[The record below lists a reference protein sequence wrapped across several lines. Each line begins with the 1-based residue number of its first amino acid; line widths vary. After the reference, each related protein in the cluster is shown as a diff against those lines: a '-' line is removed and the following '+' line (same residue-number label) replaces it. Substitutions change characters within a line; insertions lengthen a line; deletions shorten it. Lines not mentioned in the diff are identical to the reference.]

1 MTTSQNIGA
10 ASAAPAVPLPTP
22 MSMIGIRAHKI
33 CLKFYDS
40 LLKKTDYSLNP
51 LELGPLMV
59 YISYGDCNFNFILLK
74 VNTDYISQVQ
84 VMNTDKD
91 PEYKCS

>member
-1 MTTSQNIGA
+1 M
-10 ASAAPAVPLPTP
+10 
-22 MSMIGIRAHKI
+22 
-33 CLKFYDS
+33 CDS
-40 LLKKTDYSLNP
+40 SLKKTDYSLNP
-51 LELGPLMV
+51 LELGPPRV

-74 VNTDYISQVQ
+74 VNTDYIRQVQ